1 MAMIT
6 GQIANMSRYTFL
18 PWAGTY
24 QTSFTRPERRDYLK
38 NKRTVSEDVQARVYN
53 ALLVGKENALN
64 RDELVSKIGES
75 DRDIRTAIEILR
87 HDKVILTLPTGKGY
101 YIPRDDA
108 QGRQETEKWLVSQN
122 NRTKSIKAVERG
134 AQLFISRNKKKDK
147 GIPGQISMFGAGL

>member
-1 MAMIT
+1 M
-6 GQIANMSRYTFL
+6 
-18 PWAGTY
+18 
-24 QTSFTRPERRDYLK
+24 K

-108 QGRQETEKWLVSQN
+108 QGYSSAASDVYKRQTMHRDGKKQ
-122 NRTKSIKAVERG
+122 
-134 AQLFISRNKKKDK
+134 RN
-147 GIPGQISMFGAGL
+147 GL

>member
-1 MAMIT
+1 M
-6 GQIANMSRYTFL
+6 
-18 PWAGTY
+18 
-24 QTSFTRPERRDYLK
+24 K

-108 QGRQETEKWLVSQN
+108 QDGKKQ
-122 NRTKSIKAVERG
+122 
-134 AQLFISRNKKKDK
+134 RN
-147 GIPGQISMFGAGL
+147 GLSARIIGLRA

>member
-1 MAMIT
+1 M
-6 GQIANMSRYTFL
+6 
-18 PWAGTY
+18 
-24 QTSFTRPERRDYLK
+24 K

-87 HDKVILTLPTGKGY
+87 RDKVILTLPTGKGY

-108 QGRQETEKWLVSQN
+108 QGRQEAERWIESQD
-122 NRTKSIKAVERG
+122 NRTKSIKAAERG
-134 AQLFISRNKKKDK
+134 AQLFIKQNKNTKRKDTVF
-147 GIPGQISMFGAGL
+147 PGQLSMFGAGL

>member
-1 MAMIT
+1 M
-6 GQIANMSRYTFL
+6 
-18 PWAGTY
+18 
-24 QTSFTRPERRDYLK
+24 K
-38 NKRTVSEDVQARVYN
+38 NKRIVSEDVQARVYN

-75 DRDIRTAIEILR
+75 DGDIRTAIEILR

-122 NRTKSIKAVERG
+122 RTKSIKAAERG

>member
-1 MAMIT
+1 M
-6 GQIANMSRYTFL
+6 
-18 PWAGTY
+18 
-24 QTSFTRPERRDYLK
+24 K
-38 NKRTVSEDVQARVYN
+38 NKRTVSEEVQARVYN
-53 ALLVGKENALN
+53 ALLGGKENALN

-87 HDKVILTLPTGKGY
+87 HNKVILTLPTGKGY

-122 NRTKSIKAVERG
+122 NRTKSIKAAERG

-147 GIPGQISMFGAGL
+147 DIPGQISMFGAGL

>member
-1 MAMIT
+1 M
-6 GQIANMSRYTFL
+6 
-18 PWAGTY
+18 
-24 QTSFTRPERRDYLK
+24 K

-87 HDKVILTLPTGKGY
+87 HDKVILTLTTGKGY

-122 NRTKSIKAVERG
+122 NRIKSIKAAERG

>member
-1 MAMIT
+1 M
-6 GQIANMSRYTFL
+6 
-18 PWAGTY
+18 
-24 QTSFTRPERRDYLK
+24 K

-108 QGRQETEKWLVSQN
+108 QGRQEAYKWIESQN
-122 NRTKSIKAVERG
+122 SRIESIKAAERG
-134 AQLFISRNKKKDK
+134 AQLFLGRNKKNKRK
-147 GIPGQISMFGAGL
+147 NTEIPGQLSMFGTGL